1 VITLSDNPVTARWW
15 IEQMAAAIPSDNG
28 ERHLLVATSAL
39 ADPFVRPYL
48 DSQQVDGLIS
58 GINGAAAIEAGRKNF
73 GPARQMLD
81 SQGIAHLLMVIL
93 IAVGTMVGWMPAPE
107 EKAKTT
113 LKEADIQTE
122 VEAETE
128 S

>member
-1 VITLSDNPVTARWW
+1 
-15 IEQMAAAIPSDNG
+15 
-28 ERHLLVATSAL
+28 LLVATSAT

-81 SQGIAHLLMVIL
+81 SQGIAHLMMVIL
-93 IAVGTMVGWMPAPE
+93 IAVGTMIGWMPATE
-107 EKAKTT
+107 EKAKA
-113 LKEADIQTE
+113 KAEAE
-122 VEAETE
+122 VEAETG